1 MAKHMETKNN
11 LQLNEEQEQKAS
23 LAKPSN
29 AADENWLDGTLQ
41 TFRQFNQIEE
51 TRKKTNEEL

>member
-1 MAKHMETKNN
+1 METKKN
-11 LQLNEEQEQKAS
+11 LQSNEEQVS

-29 AADENWLDGTLQ
+29 AADENWLDETLQ

-51 TRKKTNEEL
+51 YRKKTNEEA